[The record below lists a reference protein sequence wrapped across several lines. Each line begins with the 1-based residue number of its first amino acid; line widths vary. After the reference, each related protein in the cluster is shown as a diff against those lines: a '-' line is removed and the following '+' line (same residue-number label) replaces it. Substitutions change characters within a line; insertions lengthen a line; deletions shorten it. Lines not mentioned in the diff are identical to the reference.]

1 MKRQIILLLFL
12 VLFKLS
18 NAQIDSLVALSVQT
32 ETDTLHAKSK
42 PFTTKQKLIIGGL
55 AAQQLA
61 SLYLEYKWWWEDNYH
76 PFVINNDG
84 GFNNY
89 SSGLDKVGHFYVSY
103 MYSNLLFELLKYG
116 EFKEKNCLLLS
127 AVIPFVWAFSIEV
140 GDGFSSYEFS
150 PADLLA
156 NTLGIGYAFAQNKVP
171 YLQNFKFKFS
181 YFPGKYF
188 RENNYQN
195 WSLTS
200 DYDGHIYWLATD
212 VHNILPKKAKG
223 FWPKYLNLSF
233 GYGVNNFSE
242 SFYYASKGYKIQ
254 REFFIGLDYNLN
266 AIPIKNKT
274 SKAIVKMLDYYHFPA
289 PGIKKT
295 GESNWQFKPLLLN

>member
-1 MKRQIILLLFL
+1 MKRRIILLLFM

-18 NAQIDSLVALSVQT
+18 NAQLDSLMALSVQT

-42 PFTTKQKLIIGGL
+42 RFTTKQKLIIGGL

-103 MYSNLLFELLKYG
+103 MYSNLLYELLKYG
-116 EFKEKNCLLLS
+116 EFKEKNCMLLS

-156 NTLGIGYAFAQNKVP
+156 NTLGIGYAFAQKKVP

-181 YFPGKYF
+181 YFPGQYY

-195 WSLTS
+195 WSLTA

-242 SFYYASKGYKIQ
+242 SSFYKGQGYELQ

-274 SKAIVKMLDYYHFPA
+274 SKAIIRMVDYYHFPA

-295 GESNWQFKPLLLN
+295 GERNWQFKPLLLN

>member
-1 MKRQIILLLFL
+1 ML

-18 NAQIDSLVALSVQT
+18 HAQMDTLSATSVQT
-32 ETDTLHAKSK
+32 ETDTLYAKSK
-42 PFTTKQKLIIGGL
+42 LFTNKQKLIIGGL

-89 SSGLDKVGHFYVSY
+89 SSGLDKVGHFYISY
-103 MYSNLLFELLKYG
+103 MYSNLLYELLKYG
-116 EFKEKNCLLLS
+116 EFKEKNCLLVS
-127 AVIPFVWAFSIEV
+127 AVIPFVWALSIEV

-156 NTLGIGYAFAQNKVP
+156 NTLGIGFAIAQKKVP

-181 YFPGKYF
+181 YFPGQYY
-188 RENNYQN
+188 RENNYKN
-195 WSLTS
+195 WSLTA

-212 VHNILPKKAKG
+212 VYNILPKKAKG

-233 GYGVNNFSE
+233 GYGVNYFSE
-242 SFYYASKGYKIQ
+242 SFYYASQGYKIQ

-266 AIPIKNKT
+266 AIPIKNKS